1 MQRER
6 EAAAVPKPL
15 TGPQRAVLRPI
26 DTAIAPAGAVQ
37 GTGTVFTLSRNTNA
51 SFKALNEALAG
62 GGQASLAK
70 GDIVFSGMDAAR
82 AAALARKYAV
92 TMQAVAKA
100 PPDTAPIKKPRLGLS
115 RPRAAPMAQ

>member
-37 GTGTVFTLSRNTNA
+37 GTGTVFTLSRNTNP
-51 SFKALNEALAG
+51 SFKALNEDLAG

-70 GDIVFSGMDAAR
+70 GDIVFSGLDAAR
-82 AAALARKYAV
+82 AAALARKHAV
-92 TMQAVAKA
+92 TIQAVAKA
-100 PPDTAPIKKPRLGLS
+100 PADTAPIKKPRL
-115 RPRAAPMAQ
+115 A